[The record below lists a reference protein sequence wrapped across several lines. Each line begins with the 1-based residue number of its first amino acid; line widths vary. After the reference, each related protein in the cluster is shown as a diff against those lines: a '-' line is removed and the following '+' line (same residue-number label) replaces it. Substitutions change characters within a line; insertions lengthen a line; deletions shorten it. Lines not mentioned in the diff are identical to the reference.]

1 MIFVELKSIYF
12 SMKEFVLLLLMMTC
26 LLVLPAGNSYAC
38 GSKHKISKTEIKHSS
53 HKKDFCVTS
62 DHQKSG
68 AKKKMCGHNCD
79 GSGCSC
85 VHGSSVF
92 ALKTHQVALICKNV
106 FVISQANSWFFKE
119 STPKPVY
126 LSLWMPPNINC

>member
-1 MIFVELKSIYF
+1 
-12 SMKEFVLLLLMMTC
+12 MKGFVLMLLTTSY
-26 LLVLPAGNSYAC
+26 LLVLPVGSSYAC
-38 GSKHKISKTEIKHSS
+38 GSKHKISKTEIKYSGNI
-53 HKKDFCVTS
+53 KGYCRVS

-68 AKKKMCGHNCD
+68 SKKKMCGHTCD

-85 VHGSSVF
+85 AHGSSVF
-92 ALKTHQVALICKNV
+92 ALKTHQVALISKNV
-106 FVISQANSWFFKE
+106 FVTSQANAWFFKE